1 VAALSLACAI
11 VVLMNDARPQNMLLR
26 SFGVSAIK
34 TQLLALFQ
42 YFLLCFI
49 ALIFATPFGI
59 LLSWVLI
66 YEINLQAFQWTY
78 PLQINAIKILQ
89 IYAVSL
95 SIVLLIIAIPII
107 KAGKRPLMED
117 IRWLN

>member
-1 VAALSLACAI
+1 
-11 VVLMNDARPQNMLLR
+11 
-26 SFGVSAIK
+26 
-34 TQLLALFQ
+34 
-42 YFLLCFI
+42 
-49 ALIFATPFGI
+49 
-59 LLSWVLI
+59 VLI